1 MEATMKKR
9 SGFTLVELMVVLTV
23 IALLL
28 SVVVPDYIGR
38 MKTAEEAVLR
48 ENLTLMR
55 EALDKHYAD
64 AGKYPGSLDD
74 LVSKRYLRNIPPDP
88 FTRSAS
94 TWVAVPPPGQRNEK
108 GNVYD
113 VKSSAKGYE
122 SW

>member
-1 MEATMKKR
+1 MKKR
-9 SGFTLVELMVVLTV
+9 LGFTLVELMVVLTV

-38 MKTAEEAVLR
+38 MHRAEEAVLK

-55 EALDKHYAD
+55 DALDKHYAD
-64 AGKYPGSLDD
+64 AGKYPAALDD
-74 LVSKRYLRNIPPDP
+74 LVSKRYLRAIPPDP
-88 FTRSAS
+88 FTRSPA
-94 TWVAVPPPGQRNEK
+94 TWVPVPPPGKQLDK